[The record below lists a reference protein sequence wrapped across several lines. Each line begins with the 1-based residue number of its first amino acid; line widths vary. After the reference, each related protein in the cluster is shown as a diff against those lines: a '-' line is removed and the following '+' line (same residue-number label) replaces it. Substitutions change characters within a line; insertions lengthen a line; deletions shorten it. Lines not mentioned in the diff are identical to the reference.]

1 MKTLFITILSLI
13 SLVSFAQTQT
23 TSTNADEAAIRKVI
37 IDQTDAF
44 FAKNRDKW
52 ASYWAH
58 EPYISWT
65 AQGGADRVM
74 TVSGW
79 EAYSGMFDG
88 YFRDPTPG
96 PATTILHENFQVTV
110 LDKVAT
116 ATYLQTRQRANGN
129 LKSREARVLEK
140 QGADWKLVSVYSRNV
155 E

>member
-1 MKTLFITILSLI
+1 MKKQLIVLSIGLILVTS
-13 SLVSFAQTQT
+13 VSRAQTISKDDQ
-23 TSTNADEAAIRKVI
+23 AAITKVI
-37 IDQTDAF
+37 ADQTDAF

-52 ASYWAH
+52 ASYWVH

-79 EAYSGMFDG
+79 EAYSKMFEG
-88 YFRDPTPG
+88 YFNDPTPSQ
-96 PATTILHENFQVTV
+96 TKVVSENMQITV

-116 ATYLQTRQRANGN
+116 ATFLQTRQNPTRP
-129 LKSREARVLEK
+129 LKSREVRVLEK
-140 QGADWKLVSVYSRNV
+140 QGNDWKLVYVYSRNV